1 MGTRYVVALLAIA
14 LFTGCDSG
22 GTPVKLSKPTKTVS
36 NQQSKPAAEEKPVVE
51 DVAEVTESESDAAQP
66 VGSQPATDQTS
77 ADEVALAEEEV
88 LLEDTPPL
96 EPSVAGDDVPL
107 EEQTEEAT
115 EQQVRKK
122 LPARYASA
130 GTTRPGSSQSPM
142 EAFRVPVPQ
151 TPPQLVDIPA
161 KVRRYAQKLV
171 TRYDLDGNGTLE
183 PVEWLQMRGD
193 PRNDDLNGDEMLTA
207 EELAIRIAVYGH
219 RRLIRL
225 MPDRR
230 VNEPLA
236 LNESTSDASSVGQAS
251 TAEEDAARIEAERER
266 LIRARQFYVRSSRLP
281 SGLPEWFVEGDSN
294 GDAQM
299 SMAEFSAKWS
309 SSELDQ
315 FDLYDHNRD
324 GMITAKECARGE
336 LARQQAENAEAA
348 AQAASN
354 EPAPEPLR

>member
-1 MGTRYVVALLAIA
+1 MGTRNVVALLTMVI
-14 LFTGCDSG
+14 FTGCGSG
-22 GTPVKLSKPTKTVS
+22 GTPVKPSKPTNTVP

-51 DVAEVTESESDAAQP
+51 DVAEMTESESAAAQP
-66 VGSQPATDQTS
+66 VDNQPATHQTFADQ
-77 ADEVALAEEEV
+77 VALAEEEIP
-88 LLEDTPPL
+88 LDDTLPL
-96 EPSVAGDDVPL
+96 EPSVAGDDEPL
-107 EEQTEEAT
+107 DEEPEE
-115 EQQVRKK
+115 ELVQQVRKK
-122 LPARYASA
+122 LPARYASS
-130 GTTRPGSSQSPM
+130 GSTRSGSSQSPM
-142 EAFRVPVPQ
+142 EAFRVPAPQ
-151 TPPQLVDIPA
+151 TPPQVVDIPA

-230 VNEPLA
+230 VDEPLA
-236 LNESTSDASSVGQAS
+236 LNESTSDVSSVGQAS

-336 LARQQAENAEAA
+336 LVRQQAESAEAA
-348 AQAASN
+348 TQAASN